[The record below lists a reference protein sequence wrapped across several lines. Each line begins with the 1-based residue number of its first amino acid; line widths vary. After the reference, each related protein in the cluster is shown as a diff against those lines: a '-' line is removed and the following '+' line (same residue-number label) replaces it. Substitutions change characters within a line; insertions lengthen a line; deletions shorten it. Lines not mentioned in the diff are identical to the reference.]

1 MTEETIVTNSSTNSG
16 GGGNNRMLI
25 IGGIAALALVA
36 IIVVG
41 GIILL
46 PKLFGSD
53 TSAIAGVMPPDTTML
68 VELNALNLANEDT
81 SRIARAFQ
89 NVFDEADVAFDAE
102 EPGQALE
109 NLDDQ
114 LKDATGL
121 TITDDVLPWIGPNL
135 GIGLAELDIEAM
147 NQGDPPQL
155 IFAATIRD
163 TAVADIFIEDLIDVI
178 EEESGNRVDEVEYG
192 GALVFEVDSD
202 FDDERIAFGRSSE
215 IFFLATTIDLL
226 EDAIDAQ
233 QGENLGDVAEYQDTI
248 ADLPGDRAM
257 TIYISGEGIEDAA
270 KGAEDSGEVQGF
282 DAGVVKD
289 LGLIGV
295 GMSITAVP
303 EGIQVDFASNYENLT
318 DEQQAM
324 LDAQTDK
331 IRTAEFLPES
341 TYLFLVGQRMDLVW
355 ENALNSLDGV
365 NADDLDEAMDLFD
378 DMFGFNPSDDLLP
391 LLNGEYSLAIIDSDE
406 GLVAEQ
412 FDTNLGLVVMAGTSD
427 SEELANLAEDFT
439 DGLEDQDMNVD
450 DSGND
455 DVTVYEVED
464 ASGELV
470 GAYGVS
476 EDYLVLS
483 TSGETVEGLFLGEN
497 NLADSDKYKDAW
509 DAFPRGT
516 IPVMYMDLDGLFA
529 ALEDIDPTV
538 ADAADVN
545 PVYAFAMGT
554 RADGNSTH
562 MTMIFFIAG
571 E

>member
-1 MTEETIVTNSSTNSG
+1 MTEETIVTNSPMTSG

-46 PKLFGSD
+46 PKLFGND
-53 TSAIAGVMPPDTTML
+53 KSAIASVMPPDTTML

-89 NVFDEADVAFDAE
+89 DVFDEADVEFDAE
-102 EPGQALE
+102 EPGKALE
-109 NLDDQ
+109 NLDDE
-114 LKDATGL
+114 LKDASGL
-121 TITDDVLPWIGPNL
+121 TISDDILPWIGPNL

-147 NQGDPPQL
+147 NEGDPPQL

-163 TAVADIFIEDLIDVI
+163 TAVADIFIEDLIDAI
-178 EEESGNRVDEVEYG
+178 EEQSDSRVDEVEYG
-192 GALVFEVDSD
+192 GALVFEIDSD
-202 FDDERIAFGRSSE
+202 FEDERIAFGRSSE
-215 IFFLATTIDLL
+215 MFFMATNIDLL
-226 EDAIDAQ
+226 KDAIDAQ

-248 ADLPGDRAM
+248 ANLPADRAM
-257 TIYISGEGIEDAA
+257 TVYVSGEGLEDAA
-270 KGAEDSGEVQGF
+270 KGAEDSGEFEGL
-282 DAGVVKD
+282 DAGAIKD
-289 LGLIGV
+289 LGFIGV
-295 GMSITAVP
+295 GMAITAIP
-303 EGIQVDFASNYENLT
+303 EGIQVDFIGNYDKLS

-341 TYLFLVGQRMDLVW
+341 TYVFLVGQRLDLVW
-355 ENALNSLDGV
+355 ENAMNSVSGV
-365 NADDLDEAMDLFD
+365 TEDDLDEAMDMFD
-378 DMFGFNPSDDLLP
+378 DMFGFNPNDDLMP

-406 GLVAEQ
+406 GLISEQ
-412 FDTNLGLVVMAGTSD
+412 FETDLGLVVMTGASD
-427 SEELANLAEDFT
+427 GEELANLAEDFT

-464 ASGELV
+464 TTGELI

-483 TSGETVEGLFLGEN
+483 TSGETIEGLFLGEA
-497 NLADSDKYKDAW
+497 NLADSDKYRDAW

-529 ALEDIDPTV
+529 ALEDVDPTV
-538 ADAADVN
+538 KDAADVN

-554 RADGNSTH
+554 QAKDNSTH
-562 MTMIFFIAG
+562 TTMIFFIAG